1 MAYEDETLD
10 IHDAARQLGVHAQ
23 TVRRLARQNRIPA
36 YKVGK
41 VWRFSRGALRRWA
54 DAHHER
60 VRGASILVVDD
71 ERITHDLTRR
81 ILEPEGYRVSP
92 AFGGAEALALMR
104 RETPDVVLLD
114 LRMPDMPGPDV
125 LKEIRRAHG
134 ALPVI
139 IITGYPD
146 GELMHEAL
154 RYSPVMM
161 LAKPVTPEQLL
172 ESVRLVLG
180 EGREV
185 GVRSRAAER
194 S

>member
-1 MAYEDETLD
+1 
-10 IHDAARQLGVHAQ
+10 
-23 TVRRLARQNRIPA
+23 
-36 YKVGK
+36 
-41 VWRFSRGALRRWA
+41 
-54 DAHHER
+54 
-60 VRGASILVVDD
+60 
-71 ERITHDLTRR
+71 
-81 ILEPEGYRVSP
+81 
-92 AFGGAEALALMR
+92 
-104 RETPDVVLLD
+104 
-114 LRMPDMPGPDV
+114 MPGPDV